1 MACEGIHASLAKKA
15 YGFIC
20 QSSAL
25 LEVISV
31 LHKHGRV
38 LSQRLSERG
47 RSMPDTVYVGLAS
60 RISRLEHTRPCWL
73 GRGGGHI
80 GRRAA
85 AVHARMSQHDL
96 SRGLRNILHSFNLVQ
111 LTRSQ

>member
-73 GRGGGHI
+73 GRGGGGAHWTKGRGCACTDVAARPLARPEKHI
-80 GRRAA
+80 AF
-85 AVHARMSQHDL
+85 L
-96 SRGLRNILHSFNLVQ
+96 
-111 LTRSQ
+111 